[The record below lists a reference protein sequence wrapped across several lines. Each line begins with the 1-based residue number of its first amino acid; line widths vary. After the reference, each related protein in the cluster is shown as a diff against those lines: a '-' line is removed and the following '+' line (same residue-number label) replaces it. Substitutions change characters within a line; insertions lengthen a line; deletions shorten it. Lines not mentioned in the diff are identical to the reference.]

1 VNVAKGAQ
9 SYCQINQ
16 KMEKSELIKKTFPF
30 LEKELNSE
38 ISEASTLFKLH
49 ADQSILGEGDY
60 IKSFP
65 MVLEGCLR
73 VVRLA
78 EDGNELLLY
87 YLNQGEIC
95 SMALTCCM
103 GLQKSNI
110 KMIAEEDSVVLT
122 IPVDK
127 PEKWMSEYKSWKEF
141 MMYSYKKRFD
151 ELLDTIDS
159 IAFMKLDERLIR
171 FFEDRYR
178 STGKTVFPGTHQDIA
193 LQLNTSR
200 EVVTRLLKNL
210 ERKDLVVTER
220 NSVDY
225 SILVKK

>member
-1 VNVAKGAQ
+1 
-9 SYCQINQ
+9 
-16 KMEKSELIKKTFPF
+16 MEKIDLIRKTFPF
-30 LEKELNSE
+30 LEKDLIAE
-38 ISEASTLFKLH
+38 ISEVSALNELEP
-49 ADQSILGEGDY
+49 DQSLLGEGDY
-60 IKSFP
+60 IKTFP
-65 MVLEGCLR
+65 MVIDGCLR
-73 VVRLA
+73 VLRLS

-110 KMIAEEDSVVLT
+110 KMVAEERSLVLT

-127 PEKWMSEYKSWKEF
+127 PEKWMSEYKTWKEF
-141 MMYSYKKRFD
+141 MMYSYRKRFE

-159 IAFMKLDERLIR
+159 IAFTKLDERLIR
-171 FFEDRYR
+171 FFEDRYK
-178 STGKTVFPGTHQDIA
+178 STGRTNFRGTHQEIA

-200 EVVTRLLKNL
+200 EVVSRLLGNL
-210 ERKDLVVTER
+210 EKNNLVITDR

-225 SILVKK
+225 TALVKK

>member
-1 VNVAKGAQ
+1 
-9 SYCQINQ
+9 
-16 KMEKSELIKKTFPF
+16 MEKLELLSITFPF
-30 LEKELNSE
+30 LEKDLLAE
-38 ISEASTLFKLH
+38 IDLVSTLTELGI
-49 ADQSILGEGDY
+49 DQSILEEGDY

-65 MVLEGCLR
+65 MVLNGCLR
-73 VVRLA
+73 VVRLS

-95 SMALTCCM
+95 TMALTCCM

-110 KMIAEEDSVVLT
+110 KMIAEEDSVIVT

-127 PEKWMSEYKSWKEF
+127 PEKWMAEYKSWKEF

-159 IAFMKLDERLIR
+159 IAFMRLDERLIR
-171 FFEDRYR
+171 FFQDRYS

-200 EVVTRLLKNL
+200 EVISRLLRNL
-210 ERKDLVVTER
+210 ERQNLVVTER
-220 NSVDY
+220 NSVNY
-225 SILVKK
+225 FNLTRK

>member
-1 VNVAKGAQ
+1 MDKQ
-9 SYCQINQ
+9 
-16 KMEKSELIKKTFPF
+16 ELIKKTFPF
-30 LEKELNSE
+30 LEKEL
-38 ISEASTLFKLH
+38 ISDISRVSTIHELK
-49 ADQSILGEGDY
+49 ADQSILEEGDY

-65 MVLEGCLR
+65 MVISGCLR
-73 VVRLA
+73 VVRYS

-141 MMYSYKKRFD
+141 MMYSYRHRFD

-178 STGKTVFPGTHQDIA
+178 STGKTVFPGTHQEIA

-200 EVVTRLLKNL
+200 EVISRLLRNL
-210 ERKDLVVTER
+210 ERKNLVITER

-225 SILVKK
+225 TNLVIK

>member
-1 VNVAKGAQ
+1 MDKL
-9 SYCQINQ
+9 
-16 KMEKSELIKKTFPF
+16 ELIKKTFPF
-30 LEKELNSE
+30 LEKELISG
-38 ISEASTLFKLH
+38 ISEASTLLKLQPE
-49 ADQSILGEGDY
+49 QSILGEGDY

-87 YLNQGEIC
+87 YLIQGEIC

-110 KMIAEEDSVVLT
+110 KMVAEEDSIVLT

-141 MMYSYKKRFD
+141 MMYSYRKRFD

-159 IAFMKLDERLIR
+159 IAFMHLDERLTR

-178 STGKTVFPGTHQDIA
+178 STGKTVFHGTHQDIA

-200 EVVTRLLKNL
+200 EVLTRLLRNL
-210 ERKDLVVTER
+210 EKKGLVVTER

>member
-1 VNVAKGAQ
+1 LHV
-9 SYCQINQ
+9 
-16 KMEKSELIKKTFPF
+16 
-30 LEKELNSE
+30 
-38 ISEASTLFKLH
+38 LH
-49 ADQSILGEGDY
+49 ADKSILGDGDY
-60 IKSFP
+60 IKAFP
-65 MVLEGCLR
+65 MVLSGCLR
-73 VVRLA
+73 VVRIS
-78 EDGNELLLY
+78 EEGNELLLY

-110 KMIAEEDSVVLT
+110 RMIAEEDSYVLT

-127 PEKWMSEYKSWKEF
+127 PEKWMSEYRSWKEF

-171 FFEDRYR
+171 FFKDRFR
-178 STGKTVFPGTHQDIA
+178 STAKTIYPGTHQDIA

-200 EVVTRLLKNL
+200 EVVSRLLRNL
-210 ERKDLVVTER
+210 ERKKLVITER

-225 SILVKK
+225 TNLVRK

>member
-1 VNVAKGAQ
+1 MN
-9 SYCQINQ
+9 NP
-16 KMEKSELIKKTFPF
+16 ELIRKTFPF
-30 LEKELNSE
+30 FEKELVLE
-38 ISEASTLFKLH
+38 IDQCSVLHTLKVEE
-49 ADQSILGEGDY
+49 SILGEGDY
-60 IKSFP
+60 IKAFP
-65 MVLEGCLR
+65 MVLSGCMR
-73 VVRLA
+73 VVRLS

-103 GLQKSNI
+103 SLQKSNI
-110 KMIAEEDSVVLT
+110 KMIAEDDSLVLT

-151 ELLDTIDS
+151 ELLNTIDS

-171 FFEDRYR
+171 FFEDRFR
-178 STGKTVFPGTHQDIA
+178 STGQKVFYGTHQDIA

-200 EVVTRLLKNL
+200 EVITRLLKNL
-210 ERKDLVVTER
+210 EIKKLVITER
-220 NSVDY
+220 HSVDY
-225 SILVKK
+225 SALVRK